1 MLGVLSLFML
11 AFIVD
16 AVTAQTVNPNPG
28 VNAKSQTKSV
38 PQTGNAKTVSKRS
51 PGNEYVIIKQQ
62 TGHSKHQTF
71 LRRLDGSHASTNNAK
86 KGEIVKS
93 KINGHRKRKTKKEC
107 WNQ

>member
-38 PQTGNAKTVSKRS
+38 PQTGNAKGMYLDRS
-51 PGNEYVIIKQQ
+51 
-62 TGHSKHQTF
+62 
-71 LRRLDGSHASTNNAK
+71 ASPW
-86 KGEIVKS
+86 S
-93 KINGHRKRKTKKEC
+93 SL
-107 WNQ
+107 